1 MQIPEGFFDY
11 STIGRKYLTSTDI
24 VLELH
29 KTIYGVVQAARAF
42 NEELS
47 KCLEGETIK
56 MQRSRADPCLYYR
69 SNAKG
74 IVFFIVYVDDCLL
87 TGDQAAI
94 DDILFHMSKPKGPF
108 KLTQDE
114 HVAGYTG
121 CSFEYCTS
129 GIKIHQ
135 PALIKTLEKMIPHNI
150 SEFHTPAPPGQIL
163 QKSTDDGTPLSS
175 DDMVLYRSGTGK
187 ALYFVKISRPDI
199 SNATRELS
207 KFMDN
212 ATTTHFKQ
220 MQRLLKY
227 IMHTKDKGLLIKK
240 SSQGP
245 LTIQGY
251 SDSNYANDK
260 DTRQSVTGYVIY
272 VNETLVAWKS
282 KMQPGVTLSS
292 TEAEYVALSMCL
304 SEMLFIKQVLESIY
318 IPINLPMTLF
328 CDNTGAIG
336 LCHNYATTGRTRHV
350 DIRWHFIREH
360 IEKKNVQ
367 VIYKNTQDNRADP
380 MTKNVSHTIF
390 QRHET
395 DLVYS

>member
-1 MQIPEGFFDY
+1 M
-11 STIGRKYLTSTDI
+11 
-24 VLELH
+24 
-29 KTIYGVVQAARAF
+29 
-42 NEELS
+42 
-47 KCLEGETIK
+47 
-56 MQRSRADPCLYYR
+56 
-69 SNAKG
+69 
-74 IVFFIVYVDDCLL
+74 DD
-87 TGDQAAI
+87 T
-94 DDILFHMSKPKGPF
+94 
-108 KLTQDE
+108 
-114 HVAGYTG
+114 
-121 CSFEYCTS
+121 
-129 GIKIHQ
+129 
-135 PALIKTLEKMIPHNI
+135 
-150 SEFHTPAPPGQIL
+150 
-163 QKSTDDGTPLSS
+163 TPLSP
-175 DDMVLYRSGTGK
+175 DDMALYHSGTGK
-187 ALYFVKISRPDI
+187 SLYFVKISRPDI

-212 ATTTHFKQ
+212 ETTNYFKQ
-220 MQRLLKY
+220 MQRLIKY
-227 IMHTKDKGLLIKK
+227 IMQTKDKGLLIKK

-251 SDSNYANDK
+251 SDSNYANNK

-328 CDNTGAIG
+328 CDNTGAIS
-336 LCHNYATTGRTRHV
+336 LCHNYATNGRTIHV

-367 VIYKNTQDNRADP
+367 VVYKNTQSNRADP

-390 QRHET
+390 QHHET
-395 DLVYS
+395 DLI